1 MSRPYFQFPLCA
13 LNLPESETSRLNRI
27 IEFCCVDVGK
37 HMWAKLSDPQRDN
50 LRLHPPPPL
59 QMNEVFMRDARIQA
73 LLGAQRLNVTLGGVS
88 ATIEGYEILLSH
100 VRNYEHKVGGDGLVR
115 LVTTFVFDARDG
127 QGLSYLELAVLAA
140 IYSKI
145 GAADGPIR
153 ISRAE
158 IWRRAHGYK
167 SKKAFSTICR
177 HPWLAERKT
186 RSAIEALRERGFF
199 AHATY
204 GRRETYYSHRL
215 SLDQLVA
222 AIVERKTHKVR
233 VRHKQIEANH
243 ELTNKIRDERH
254 KLATRRNN
262 GAPPDASLVP
272 VRLPLK

>member
-1 MSRPYFQFPLCA
+1 
-13 LNLPESETSRLNRI
+13 
-27 IEFCCVDVGK
+27 
-37 HMWAKLSDPQRDN
+37 MWAKLSDPERKN
-50 LRLHPPPPL
+50 LQLSPPPPA
-59 QMNEVFMRDARIQA
+59 QTKVGSVRDARIQA
-73 LLGAQRLNVTLGGVS
+73 LLGAQRLNCTPGNVS
-88 ATIEGYEILLSH
+88 AMLESHQVLRWH
-100 VRNYEHKVGGDGLVR
+100 VRDYEDRVGGDVLVR

-127 QGLSYLELAVLAA
+127 RGPSYLELAVLAA

-153 ISRAE
+153 ITREE

-167 SKKAFSTICR
+167 SKRAFSTICK
-177 HPWLAERKT
+177 HPWFTERKT

-215 SLDQLVA
+215 TLDQLVA
-222 AIVERKTHKVR
+222 AIVELKTQKAW

-254 KLATRRNN
+254 KLATPRHN
-262 GAPPDASLVP
+262 GAAPGASLVP